1 MVCVCAR
8 AQMVQEKKNRCPTLE
23 IDLDVQHGNRDN
35 DFPLYALFFVLQL
48 R

>member
-1 MVCVCAR
+1 
-8 AQMVQEKKNRCPTLE
+8 MVQEKKKNRCPTLE
-23 IDLDVQHGNRDN
+23 IDLDVQHGSCDN